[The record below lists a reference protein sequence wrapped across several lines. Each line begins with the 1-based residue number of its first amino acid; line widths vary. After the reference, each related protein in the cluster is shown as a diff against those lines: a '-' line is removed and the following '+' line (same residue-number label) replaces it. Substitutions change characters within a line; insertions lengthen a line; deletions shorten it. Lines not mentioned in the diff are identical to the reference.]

1 MNIIAVD
8 DEQYALAGLK
18 SAIESATL
26 SADCLLSCFNN
37 SEDAL
42 EYAKTSRV
50 DIAFLDIEMSDI
62 NGLQLAKQLKD
73 IYGKTFIVFVTGHS
87 QYAVDAFA
95 LRAKGYI
102 MKPFAAEAVA
112 EAIQEAAVFF
122 NKNNLDKDN
131 LDKDNLAKNNLAS
144 KPKKRIHVQTFGNF
158 EVFLDGKMFK
168 FKRTKTKELFAY
180 LVSRKGAAC
189 NNNEIIAALWE
200 GKKDTNVLQTMLR
213 QLVLDLTQKLDE
225 AGLQD
230 ILIKE
235 RAVLAVVPDEISC
248 DFYDF
253 CAGLNVN
260 NYMGEFM
267 SQYSWAEFAVNYL
280 DRMYKK
286 AMK

>member
-18 SAIESATL
+18 SAIESTTL

-42 EYAKTSRV
+42 DYAKTSRV
-50 DIAFLDIEMSDI
+50 DIAFLDIEMSET

-102 MKPFAAEAVA
+102 MKPFAVEAVA
-112 EAIQEAAVFF
+112 EAIREAAVFF
-122 NKNNLDKDN
+122 DKDSLYKDN
-131 LDKDNLAKNNLAS
+131 LDKDNLAS
-144 KPKKRIHVQTFGNF
+144 KPEKRLHVQTFGNF

-189 NNNEIIAALWE
+189 NNNEIIVALWE

-213 QLVLDLTQKLDE
+213 QLVMDLTQKLDE

-235 RAVLAVVPDEISC
+235 RAVLAVVPDKISC

-253 CAGLNVN
+253 CAGINVN

-267 SQYSWAEFAVNYL
+267 SQYSWSEFAVDYL